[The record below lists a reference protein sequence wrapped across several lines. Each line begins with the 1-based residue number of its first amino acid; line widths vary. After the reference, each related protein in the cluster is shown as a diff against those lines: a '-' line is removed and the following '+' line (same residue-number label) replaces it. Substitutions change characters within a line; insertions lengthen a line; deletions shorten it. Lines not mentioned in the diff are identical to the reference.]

1 MYSYISFPWVYFL
14 YPFIIHSQSS
24 QEANVYITCNFI
36 WRCSQGWFRL
46 DQDSQSKVWLI
57 VICNHLFY
65 FKTCLH
71 CIEHQH
77 RCDQET
83 HSPVPAGDGSSVWLG
98 VDYYFSQWEKKREDR
113 KDETNIIPNSCS
125 GIWVMIQGIFK
136 RFRKVLPK
144 TLLPI
149 SWCSNMEPGLVDQL
163 DLSDTRAHC
172 LKLHPHIPA
181 KDRGTG
187 HAKVDW

>member
-1 MYSYISFPWVYFL
+1 MEMFSGVIQTWSRFPVKGLTHRYM
-14 YPFIIHSQSS
+14 QSS
-24 QEANVYITCNFI
+24 VLFQNMSTLHWAPTQMWPRNP
-36 WRCSQGWFRL
+36 
-46 DQDSQSKVWLI
+46 QSCPSRW
-57 VICNHLFY
+57 C
-65 FKTCLH
+65 
-71 CIEHQH
+71 
-77 RCDQET
+77 
-83 HSPVPAGDGSSVWLG
+83 VWLG